1 MKKNVWLLGM
11 AVAALT
17 SCTQSE
23 VVDIP
28 ESRVIDFE
36 TFVDK
41 PTRASDDVIDA
52 ESAKFKEFYVYAAK
66 GTKTAPEAAISFDSD
81 LVLDQQQV
89 KGGRGS
95 WSYEPHATW
104 VSENY
109 YRFAAYANGNADGN
123 ATQAKLEDKVTFKKG
138 TTLAAKDWGLTFN
151 DYQVA
156 EGKDLVVAIAD
167 EKYTG
172 TLASEPGSVALNFK
186 HILSKVEFRFYY
198 TPTVTGQY
206 LEIESFGFDAATMG
220 DCETNYTGSENLI
233 GATWTPASFTRNDE
247 DGFDYSYFDGTEA
260 TDGKLSSGNIHEAHY
275 VIPQPTTSLVV
286 PKITIKTMN
295 AEGEVQSEQSFTNVS
310 LATATT
316 TGHDSWLPGYVYR
329 YEATLSGKLHE
340 IHFTTSVKNWDSTLP
355 VLPVQ

>member
-41 PTRASDDVIDA
+41 PTRASDDVIDS
-52 ESAKFKEFYVYAAK
+52 ESAKFREFYVYAAK
-66 GTKTAPEAAISFDSD
+66 GTKTTPEAAITFDSD
-81 LVLDQQQV
+81 LVLDQQLV
-89 KGGRGS
+89 EGGRGS

-109 YRFAAYANGNADGN
+109 YRFAAYANGNVDGSSAN
-123 ATQAKLEDKVTFKKG
+123 QAKLDGKVAFKKG
-138 TTLAAKDWGLTFN
+138 TTLGAQDWGLTFN

-172 TLASEPGSVALNFK
+172 SLATDPGSVALNFK

-198 TPTVTGQY
+198 TPTVPDQY
-206 LEIESFGFDAATMG
+206 LEIESFGFDAATTG
-220 DCETNYTGSENLI
+220 DCETHYTGSESLI
-233 GATWTPASFTRNDE
+233 GATWTPAIFTRNDE
-247 DGFDYSYFDGTEA
+247 DGFDYTYFDGPDP
-260 TDGKLSSGNIHEAHY
+260 DGKLPSGNIHEAHY

-310 LATATT
+310 LAVTT
-316 TGHDSWLPGYVYR
+316 PGHTSWLPGYVYR

>member
-1 MKKNVWLLGM
+1 MKKNVWLFGM

-41 PTRASDDVIDA
+41 LTRASDDVIDA

-66 GTKTAPEAAISFDSD
+66 GEKATPDAAITFDET
-81 LVLDQQQV
+81 LVLDQKQV

-104 VSENY
+104 VSDNY
-109 YRFAAYANGNADGN
+109 YRFAAYANGNADGS
-123 ATQAKLEDKVTFKKG
+123 ATQAKLEGKVTFKKG
-138 TTLAAKDWGLTFN
+138 TTLTAQDWGLSFD

-198 TPTVTGQY
+198 TPTVSGQY
-206 LEIESFGFDAATMG
+206 LEIDPFGFDAATMG
-220 DCETNYTGSENLI
+220 DCETHYTGSESLI
-233 GATWTPASFTRNDE
+233 GATWTPASFTTDGT
-247 DGFDYSYFDGTEA
+247 DGFCYSYFDGEEA
-260 TDGKLSSGNIHEAHY
+260 TDGKLTSGNIHEAHY
-275 VIPQPTTSLVV
+275 VIPQANTSLVV
-286 PKITIKTMN
+286 PRITIKTMN
-295 AEGEVQSEQSFTNVS
+295 AEGEVQSVQSFTNVS
-310 LATATT
+310 LAVTT
-316 TGHDSWLPGYVYR
+316 PGHTSWQPGYVYR